1 MATTMFFLITYAMVS
16 FMIGLSVLKDW
27 GYVGERTA
35 VRRLVSFIQ
44 TVVYPVIAI
53 GLMTS
58 LVAGPMFLAE
68 MSEKLSNYIG
78 RLIGWA

>member
-1 MATTMFFLITYAMVS
+1 MITYAMVS

-27 GYVGERTA
+27 SFVGQRPF

-44 TVVYPVIAI
+44 TIVYPVIAI

-58 LVAGPMFLAE
+58 LVAGPVFLAE
-68 MSEKLSNYIG
+68 MSEKLTDYIG
-78 RLIGWA
+78 NLISWA